1 MPLLPKDRPSAG
13 FSAEDI
19 AAQKLRAAGHDV
31 LQLRRNTHGIDMMV
45 DGEPVEVKAAIHTE
59 YKGSDGYPIR
69 GYVFSNMK
77 KEPKASKYIFMCMS
91 DDRSKV
97 LKEYHIPAEKVKQR
111 TLTITRNGKY
121 EGFRKDA
128 AQIAPYRKYDPYP
141 LVQYDLDLEN
151 RKGHNDERVGV
162 KQVVKG
168 ALIGAGLVAAAAAFN
183 EIQKGKVEHTIPV
196 EFDKLLIGAAL
207 GAAISTRI
215 GRKK

>member
-1 MPLLPKDRPSAG
+1 MPLLHKDRPRAG
-13 FSAEDI
+13 YSAEDM
-19 AAQKLRAAGHDV
+19 AAKKLRDAGHDV
-31 LQLRRNTHGIDMMV
+31 VQVRRNTHGIDMIV

-69 GYVFSNMK
+69 GFVFSNMK
-77 KEPKASKYIFMCMS
+77 KEPKSKKYIFMCMS
-91 DDRSKV
+91 PDRSEV

-141 LVQYDLDLEN
+141 LVQYDLDLKN
-151 RKGHNDERVGV
+151 RREHTDEQVGV
-162 KQVVKG
+162 KEVVKG

-183 EIQKGKVEHTIPV
+183 EIQKGKIEKTIPV

-215 GRKK
+215 GKKK